1 MNLLDGELK
10 IVGRITDASNAT
22 LLAEI
27 EGARVVYKPIAGER
41 PLWDFP
47 DGNLANR
54 EYASFM
60 VSAELS
66 FNIVPETV
74 LRDGPY
80 GMGMVQEWIEP
91 DEKID
96 IVEISQSDSPAIR
109 NMALFDLVINNGD
122 RKFGHILPVSET
134 KIFGC
139 DHGVSFNRENKLRT
153 VLWQWAGE
161 RFTDTEFEILRKSI
175 TLLTSDLFAAL
186 LTTIEIEACVERIQ
200 GHLDTGAFPYPSDD
214 WPAIPWPPF

>member
-139 DHGVSFNRENKLRT
+139 DHGVSFN
-153 VLWQWAGE
+153 
-161 RFTDTEFEILRKSI
+161 
-175 TLLTSDLFAAL
+175 
-186 LTTIEIEACVERIQ
+186 
-200 GHLDTGAFPYPSDD
+200 
-214 WPAIPWPPF
+214 